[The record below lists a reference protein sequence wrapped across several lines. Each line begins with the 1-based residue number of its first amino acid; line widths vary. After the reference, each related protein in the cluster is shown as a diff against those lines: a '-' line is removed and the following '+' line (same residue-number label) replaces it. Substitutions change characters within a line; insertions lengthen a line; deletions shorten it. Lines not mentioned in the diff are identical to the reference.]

1 MVISLAF
8 VTMAASIITLAAL
21 AIPLL
26 LASGWALISIY
37 ILKEFAQ
44 TMVIACQGFN
54 DLNLDGIELG
64 QLAKLGAIMGELALL
79 SIELIASS
87 SVLVLT
93 LAGLSVLTGI
103 LSIQLVGAVISLTM
117 VSGQLY
123 LLSLIKVPEGFDNLK
138 SITEAMQ
145 SINEAVEVIKGIDT
159 ISLDK
164 QLKLKSTLNFI
175 NDLPKRMQFKSADT
189 LATEQLKEFA
199 ASVKELASAGDG
211 LEGLAKHLG
220 EVLKATS
227 DLQKSNNINIKA
239 SAETISKMNTS
250 FENFGSMKLETE
262 SVELKSTNKIMEKL
276 NDLIDL
282 MKQNVQATKTVAV
295 FGAEQVNQTILSKQV
310 GSGEEMESKF

>member
-1 MVISLAF
+1 
-8 VTMAASIITLAAL
+8 
-21 AIPLL
+21 
-26 LASGWALISIY
+26 
-37 ILKEFAQ
+37 
-44 TMVIACQGFN
+44 
-54 DLNLDGIELG
+54 
-64 QLAKLGAIMGELALL
+64 
-79 SIELIASS
+79 
-87 SVLVLT
+87 
-93 LAGLSVLTGI
+93 
-103 LSIQLVGAVISLTM
+103 M

-123 LLSLIKVPEGFDNLK
+123 LLSLIRVPEEFDNLK